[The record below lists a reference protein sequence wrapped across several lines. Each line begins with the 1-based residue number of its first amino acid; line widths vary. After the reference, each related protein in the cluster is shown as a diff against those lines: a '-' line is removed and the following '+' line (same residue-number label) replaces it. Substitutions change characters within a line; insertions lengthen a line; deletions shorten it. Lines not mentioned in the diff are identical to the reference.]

1 MEGVIPM
8 SQTTATVVA
17 VIISSGVSL
26 LISIITII
34 GQSRKQAAEM
44 EKQIAV
50 IETKMDAIKE
60 DVATHNQYAKMFS
73 ENIPAIKQHM
83 SDTDRRLDSIER
95 RISA

>member
-1 MEGVIPM
+1 M

-50 IETKMDAIKE
+50 MDAKINSMKE
-60 DVATHNQYAKMFS
+60 DIQSHNKYAQLFS
-73 ENIPAIKQHM
+73 ESVPAIKQHM
-83 SDTDRRLDSIER
+83 ADTDRRLDGIER
-95 RISA
+95 RLNA